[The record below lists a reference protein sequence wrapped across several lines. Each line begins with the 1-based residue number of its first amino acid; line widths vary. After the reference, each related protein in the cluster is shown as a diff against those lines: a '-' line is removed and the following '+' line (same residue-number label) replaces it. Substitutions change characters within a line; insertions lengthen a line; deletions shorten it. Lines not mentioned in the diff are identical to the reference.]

1 MKGLLQN
8 WWGISSL
15 IHPKINNLFYKIMQ
29 LPQLQN
35 KNPFVLNTKTII
47 ETNNEKYS
55 LQKSSL
61 PIDNI
66 ISITRQDKKIGKYIA
81 YTKIKLFDNKIIYSP
96 ETIETIIKN
105 NCKESKSSEN
115 KSARILISTKFIL
128 PKKNKP
134 YCLKT
139 DGKYCL
145 ADSTRNTQIIHS
157 ITRQYKKFGKYVA
170 YTKIIRNTKTFA
182 FGRLRKTFYSQDT
195 LEDLIKNAMIF
206 Y

>member
-1 MKGLLQN
+1 MNLNSIQ
-8 WWGISSL
+8 
-15 IHPKINNLFYKIMQ
+15 KIKQFIIKTKI
-29 LPQLQN
+29 
-35 KNPFVLNTKTII
+35 II

-66 ISITRQDKKIGKYIA
+66 LSITRQNKKIGKYRI
-81 YTKIKLFDNKIIYSP
+81 YTKIKLFDNKTIYSP
-96 ETIETIIKN
+96 ETLETIIKN
-105 NCKESKSSEN
+105 NCKKSKLSQN

-145 ADSTRNTQIIHS
+145 TDSTRNTQIIRS
-157 ITRQYKKFGKYVA
+157 IMRQDKKIGKYIA
-170 YTKIIRNTKTFA
+170 YTKIVKNRKTSA
-182 FGRLRKTFYSQDT
+182 HGRLRKTFYSPDT
-195 LEDLIKNAMIF
+195 LEDLIKNAIIS
-206 Y
+206 YSEK

>member
-1 MKGLLQN
+1 ML
-8 WWGISSL
+8 
-15 IHPKINNLFYKIMQ
+15 

-35 KNPFVLNTKTII
+35 KNPFVIKTKIII
-47 ETNNEKYS
+47 ESNNEKYS

-66 ISITRQDKKIGKYIA
+66 LSITRKNKKIGKYIA
-81 YTKIKLFDNKIIYSP
+81 YTKIKLFNKKTIYSP
-96 ETIETIIKN
+96 ETLETIIKN

-145 ADSTRNTQIIHS
+145 TDSTRNTQIILS
-157 ITRQYKKFGKYVA
+157 ITRQDKKFGKYIA
-170 YTKIIRNTKTFA
+170 HTKIVRNTKTFA
-182 FGRLRKTFYSQDT
+182 FCRLRKTFYSPDT
-195 LEDLIKNAMIF
+195 LEDLIKNAIIS
-206 Y
+206 YLEK

>member
-1 MKGLLQN
+1 
-8 WWGISSL
+8 
-15 IHPKINNLFYKIMQ
+15 MQ
-29 LPQLQN
+29 LPHLQN
-35 KNPFVLNTKTII
+35 KKPFVIKTKIII

-66 ISITRQDKKIGKYIA
+66 LSITRQNKKIGTYRI
-81 YTKIKLFDNKIIYSP
+81 YTKIKLSNNKIIYSP
-96 ETIETIIKN
+96 ETLETIIKN
-105 NCKESKSSEN
+105 SCKKSKSSEN
-115 KSARILISTKFIL
+115 KSTQILISTKFIL

-145 ADSTRNTQIIHS
+145 TDSTRNTQIIHS
-157 ITRQYKKFGKYVA
+157 ITRQDRKFGKYVA

-182 FGRLRKTFYSQDT
+182 FGRLRKTFYSPDI
-195 LEDLIKNAMIF
+195 LEHLIKNAIIS
-206 Y
+206 YSEK

>member
-1 MKGLLQN
+1 MR
-8 WWGISSL
+8 
-15 IHPKINNLFYKIMQ
+15 F
-29 LPQLQN
+29 PQLQK
-35 KNPFVLNTKTII
+35 KNTHVINTKIII
-47 ETNNEKYS
+47 ESNNEKYS

-66 ISITRQDKKIGKYIA
+66 LSITRQNKKIGKYIA
-81 YTKIKLFDNKIIYSP
+81 YTKIKLFDNKTIYSP
-96 ETIETIIKN
+96 ETLETIIKN
-105 NCKESKSSEN
+105 NCKKSKPSQN
-115 KSARILISTKFIL
+115 KSERILISTKFIL

-157 ITRQYKKFGKYVA
+157 ITRQDKKFGKYVA

-182 FGRLRKTFYSQDT
+182 FGRLRKTFYSPDT
-195 LEDLIKNAMIF
+195 LEDLIKNAIIS
-206 Y
+206 YSEK

>member
-1 MKGLLQN
+1 
-8 WWGISSL
+8 
-15 IHPKINNLFYKIMQ
+15 MQ
-29 LPQLQN
+29 LPQLQK
-35 KNPFVLNTKTII
+35 KNPFVIKTKIII

-66 ISITRQDKKIGKYIA
+66 LSITRQNKKIGKYRI
-81 YTKIKLFDNKIIYSP
+81 YTKIKLFNNKIIYSP
-96 ETIETIIKN
+96 ETFETIIKN
-105 NCKESKSSEN
+105 SCKKSKSSEN

-145 ADSTRNTQIIHS
+145 TNSTRDTQIIHS
-157 ITRQYKKFGKYVA
+157 ITRQDKKFGKYVA
-170 YTKIIRNTKTFA
+170 YIKIIRNTKTFA
-182 FGRLRKTFYSQDT
+182 FGRLRKTFYSPDT
-195 LEDLIKNAMIF
+195 LEDLIKNAIIS
-206 Y
+206 YSEK